1 MASQLPVLEDTD
13 FESEILKDEVEHV
26 VEILTSHLCSDEGL
40 EDCTEVLIA
49 LSMCHL
55 SLRIQVLRHLLKGK
69 THIFLYRY
77 IKMISRCCKTWRIA
91 KSSNKPVVVRVTRPK

>member
-69 THIFLYRY
+69 PLFSNNINLS
-77 IKMISRCCKTWRIA
+77 IISRCCKTRRIVE
-91 KSSNKPVVVRVTRPK
+91 SSNQPVVVRVARPK

>member
-1 MASQLPVLEDTD
+1 MVRIFHPHSRNNELLASVASQLPVLEDTD

-69 THIFLYRY
+69 LLIILHTF
-77 IKMISRCCKTWRIA
+77 
-91 KSSNKPVVVRVTRPK
+91 